1 MAKSKKRFK
10 IIDKGNH
17 VIKKDLM
24 TSTVYSYPKNEYKIY
39 PRSKVEKL
47 VADFIEEHK
56 IYAEYGVDDDSVF
69 EVRFIVEED
78 ECDD

>member
-24 TSTVYSYPKNEYKIY
+24 TSTVYSYPK
-39 PRSKVEKL
+39 
-47 VADFIEEHK
+47 EENSNGK
-56 IYAEYGVDDDSVF
+56 K
-69 EVRFIVEED
+69 
-78 ECDD
+78 